1 MRQRCRKAL
10 IARVEDFLRA
20 MGGMFAFV
28 GSRFR
33 LEVDGDEYFID
44 LLLFHRRLPKE
55 LKGQL
60 PSPREV
66 SRLLETMEDE

>member
-1 MRQRCRKAL
+1 
-10 IARVEDFLRA
+10 

-60 PSPREV
+60 PSPREI